1 MKELDVRKP
10 RMTVA
15 ERKRRQRQRMRDE
28 GLAPVEVWIPLEHR
42 TALRRIER
50 LLRDGIVPDIP
61 PAVQVNTNEEVM
73 NFDLLREILNDH
85 TSANG
90 YGLAV
95 TNLDG
100 EDALEVVVED
110 RVEFPIIVW
119 FDGEQLLAVTYL
131 WDESQVRPDS
141 RTEMLAALLELNV
154 PLQLSS
160 FGKIRDRYVLFGALA
175 ANSTLDHITTELE
188 VLSDNTLEAIEII
201 APYLTSDAEGG

>member
-1 MKELDVRKP
+1 
-10 RMTVA
+10 MTVA

-61 PAVQVNTNEEVM
+61 PAAQVNTNEEVM

-95 TNLDG
+95 ANLDG

-110 RVEFPIIVW
+110 RVEFPILVW

-131 WDESQVRPDS
+131 WDETQVRPDS

-154 PLQLSS
+154 SLQLSS

-201 APYLTSDAEGG
+201 APYLTSDA

>member
-1 MKELDVRKP
+1 
-10 RMTVA
+10 
-15 ERKRRQRQRMRDE
+15 MRDE

-61 PAVQVNTNEEVM
+61 PAVQVNANEEVM
-73 NFDLLREILNDH
+73 NFDLLREVLNDH

-110 RVEFPIIVW
+110 RVEFPILVW

-141 RTEMLAALLELNV
+141 RTEMLAALLELNI

-160 FGKIRDRYVLFGALA
+160 FGKIRDRYVLFGALSA
-175 ANSTLDHITTELE
+175 TSTLDHITTELE

-201 APYLTSDAEGG
+201 APYLTSDA

>member
-1 MKELDVRKP
+1 
-10 RMTVA
+10 MTVA

-73 NFDLLREILNDH
+73 NFDFLREILNDH

-90 YGLAV
+90 YGFAV

-110 RVEFPIIVW
+110 RVEFPILVW

-201 APYLTSDAEGG
+201 APYLTSDA

>member
-1 MKELDVRKP
+1 MKEPDVRKP

>member
-1 MKELDVRKP
+1 
-10 RMTVA
+10 MTVA

-28 GLAPVEVWIPLEHR
+28 GLAPVEVWIPLDHR

-61 PAVQVNTNEEVM
+61 PAVQANTNEEVM

-90 YGLAV
+90 YGFAV

-110 RVEFPIIVW
+110 RMEFPILVW

-154 PLQLSS
+154 SLPLSS
-160 FGKIRDRYVLFGALA
+160 FGKIRDRYVLFGALSA
-175 ANSTLDHITTELE
+175 TSTLDHITTELE

-201 APYLTSDAEGG
+201 APYLTSDA

>member
-1 MKELDVRKP
+1 
-10 RMTVA
+10 MTVA

-61 PAVQVNTNEEVM
+61 PAVQVNANEEVM

-110 RVEFPIIVW
+110 RLEFPILVW

-154 PLQLSS
+154 SLQLSS
-160 FGKIRDRYVLFGALA
+160 FGKIRDRYVLFGALSA
-175 ANSTLDHITTELE
+175 TSTLDHITTELE

-201 APYLTSDAEGG
+201 APYLTSDA

>member
-1 MKELDVRKP
+1 MKEPKVRNP

-73 NFDLLREILNDH
+73 NFDFLREILNDH

-90 YGLAV
+90 YGFAV

-110 RVEFPIIVW
+110 RVEFPILVW

-201 APYLTSDAEGG
+201 APYLTSDA

>member
-1 MKELDVRKP
+1 
-10 RMTVA
+10 
-15 ERKRRQRQRMRDE
+15 MRDE

-61 PAVQVNTNEEVM
+61 PVVQVNTNEEVM

-95 TNLDG
+95 ANLDG

-110 RVEFPIIVW
+110 RVEFPILVW

-131 WDESQVRPDS
+131 WDETQVRPDS

-154 PLQLSS
+154 SLQLSS

-201 APYLTSDAEGG
+201 APYLTSDA

>member
-1 MKELDVRKP
+1 
-10 RMTVA
+10 MTVA

-90 YGLAV
+90 YGFAV

-110 RVEFPIIVW
+110 RVEFPILVW

-175 ANSTLDHITTELE
+175 ANSTLDHVTTELE

-201 APYLTSDAEGG
+201 APYLTSDA

>member
-1 MKELDVRKP
+1 
-10 RMTVA
+10 MTVA

-95 TNLDG
+95 ANLDG

-110 RVEFPIIVW
+110 RVEFPILVW

-131 WDESQVRPDS
+131 WDETQVRPDS

-154 PLQLSS
+154 SLQLSS

-201 APYLTSDAEGG
+201 APYLISDA

>member
-1 MKELDVRKP
+1 MKEPKVRNP

-50 LLRDGIVPDIP
+50 LLRDGIVPEIP

-90 YGLAV
+90 YGFAV

-110 RVEFPIIVW
+110 RVEFPILVW

-160 FGKIRDRYVLFGALA
+160 FGKIRDRYVLFGALS

-201 APYLTSDAEGG
+201 APYLTSDA